1 MAKKFTAVTLD
12 ERLPGIH
19 GLAPE
24 TPAKE
29 VPRAKVPACNYS
41 VEAGWTVEARKNC
54 IGLRAE
60 CSRRGLSIDVPKLQR
75 RDKKKVKKMADLKFT
90 K

>member
-41 VEAGWTVEARKNC
+41 VEAGWTVEASKNC

-60 CSRRGLSIDVPKLQR
+60 CRSQVY
-75 RDKKKVKKMADLKFT
+75 KVTPNFSGYKCECRLRSVGSFPV
-90 K
+90 